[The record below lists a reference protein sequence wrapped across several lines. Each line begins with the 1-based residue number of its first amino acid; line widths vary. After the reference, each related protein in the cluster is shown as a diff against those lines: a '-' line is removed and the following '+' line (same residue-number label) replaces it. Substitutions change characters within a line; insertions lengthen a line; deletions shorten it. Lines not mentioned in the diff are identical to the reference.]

1 MAKTPIKEKES
12 QRDETRTPR
21 FGTLEELIESRRFVS
36 KTLKEESQDGK
47 DEDDQCDDEP
57 AAALGAI

>member
-1 MAKTPIKEKES
+1 MPFEEVPLTFVRLKSEK
-12 QRDETRTPR
+12 RA
-21 FGTLEELIESRRFVS
+21 VAA
-36 KTLKEESQDGK
+36 DGK